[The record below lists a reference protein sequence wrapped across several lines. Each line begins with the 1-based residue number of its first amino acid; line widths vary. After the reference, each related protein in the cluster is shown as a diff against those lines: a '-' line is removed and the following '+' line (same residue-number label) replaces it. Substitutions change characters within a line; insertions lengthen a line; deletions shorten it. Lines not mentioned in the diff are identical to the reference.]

1 MQNNTIML
9 CSTNIDTEADV
20 ICIVNKRKSPL
31 DVLLESSDE
40 DTISV
45 SPIVKKKNCSVPVD
59 GDESINLIRRNQIQL
74 KNLTVQNLY
83 TMKSNSTLV
92 KKSCC
97 ILTLLNY

>member
-40 DTISV
+40 DTISA
-45 SPIVKKKNCSVPVD
+45 SPIVKMKNCSVD
-59 GDESINLIRRNQIQL
+59 GDESINT
-74 KNLTVQNLY
+74 K
-83 TMKSNSTLV
+83 KSNSTQKLDSPKTLYYEIKFYFS